1 VQIRQRYLSFGLAL
15 ACIPVSVISAPS
27 ASADCTNAGAATV
40 CAQGS
45 VRGGGP
51 TAPVAGPVYPS
62 YCADPW
68 YCDDSWNL
76 DVIVNPP
83 PRPPGGGG
91 GIDIGRPGR
100 PGGGGGGPGPR

>member
-1 VQIRQRYLSFGLAL
+1 VRIRQRYLCFGLAL
-15 ACIPVSVISAPS
+15 VCSPVNIIPAPL
-27 ASADCTNAGAATV
+27 ASADCTDAGAATV

-51 TAPVAGPVYPS
+51 TAPVAGPAYPS

-68 YCDDSWNL
+68 YCDDGWNL

-91 GIDIGRPGR
+91 IDIGRPGR
-100 PGGGGGGPGPR
+100 PGGGGGPGPR